1 MSETLIVHINAGVA
15 TNGTAIRNFIANT
28 LKGGSWVATFK
39 LFNRRSIPQNRY
51 YFILIGM
58 VRDRMI
64 ELGND
69 VDSNIVHAY
78 FKDRFN
84 SIEIVAADGLNIGSV
99 GGSTAKLS
107 KQDFAD
113 YIEKIREFSAS
124 VLDRYLPDPNE
135 QTTLIK

>member
-1 MSETLIVHINAGVA
+1 
-15 TNGTAIRNFIANT
+15 
-28 LKGGSWVATFK
+28 
-39 LFNRRSIPQNRY
+39 
-51 YFILIGM
+51 M

-69 VDSNIVHAY
+69 VDSDIVHAY

-84 SIEIVAADGLNIGSV
+84 SIEIVAADGLNICSV
-99 GGSTAKLS
+99 GGSTTKLS

-124 VLDRYLPDPNE
+124 VLGLYLPDPNE
-135 QTTLIK
+135 QTTLIN